1 METACPQAV
10 RPFDGPRAGHLQGS
24 DAKTQGQ
31 VESARFM
38 ITLLSGMKISG
49 GQGLWLLFLVFLM
62 SSCASNTEVVTESST
77 PSAATVPGEKV
88 PGEAALVPGA
98 PGTAAAGVR
107 W

>member
-1 METACPQAV
+1 MATACPQAV

-77 PSAATVPGEKV
+77 PATVPGEKV